1 MRCSFFCFFVLIFP
15 ALFGKDWPNFG
26 GPHRN
31 QFSDE
36 KGLKINWDN
45 EEPLKFWELQV
56 GSGYSSVIEVNGLA
70 YTQGNKDGRN
80 TLYCVYAETG
90 KIAWKHSYPCEKS
103 PKFFEGGSRSTPTIK
118 DGVLYLCSHEG
129 DLYALDAKSGSILW
143 TKNLLKNFQGK
154 RPMWGYSG
162 SPLIIGGKI
171 VMETGSPT
179 GSLICLKTENGELI
193 WKAGDS
199 EAGYATPILNES
211 EEILIFNEFGL
222 VIHDFKTGKIKKKYQ
237 HKTRYGINAAQ
248 PLIYENNIFV
258 SSAYGKGAALID
270 FTKRVPKAIWESES
284 YSCQMASLVRK
295 GRYSFGI
302 HGQAGGRS
310 EQSKLFCL
318 DLETGKEKW
327 SERGFGLGTVLLV
340 RDHLVIL
347 SDRGELCLANATPDK
362 FIEKARFQILSGKNN
377 WTPPTYVNGRMYCRS
392 SQGNWVCLK
401 MGVE

>member
-162 SPLIIGGKI
+162 SPLVIGGKI

-295 GRYSFGI
+295 D
-302 HGQAGGRS
+302 A
-310 EQSKLFCL
+310 
-318 DLETGKEKW
+318 
-327 SERGFGLGTVLLV
+327 TVLEYMARQVDVLSNQNCSVLIWKLVGKSGVKGVLVLV
-340 RDHLVIL
+340 R
-347 SDRGELCLANATPDK
+347 SFLCA
-362 FIEKARFQILSGKNN
+362 II
-377 WTPPTYVNGRMYCRS
+377 W
-392 SQGNWVCLK
+392 
-401 MGVE
+401 